1 MHPARRK
8 IAGRAE
14 GTLYDRLL
22 AAQADLARGSDGV
35 DKPLSCSA
43 ALLAKVAQLR
53 PRDAREMERLLGD
66 KRAERFGPA
75 FLDVLR
81 DAG

>member
-1 MHPARRK
+1 
-8 IAGRAE
+8 
-14 GTLYDRLL
+14 
-22 AAQADLARGSDGV
+22 
-35 DKPLSCSA
+35 
-43 ALLAKVAQLR
+43 VAQLR
-53 PRDAREMERLLGD
+53 SADSSAIERLLGD